1 MRKLILIAL
10 FVFLTTNIL
19 QAQAIKD
26 SIPTPSLSLEKIAQ
40 ANQGESYVTLPVDI
54 GNLEPLLFEANI
66 SPNFIVRQR
75 KDSRLMAVLTA
86 QIILRMYDEPSN
98 PIKTPS
104 YLPQMTMYYL
114 TGEKSAVDKL
124 VLFWKLAHHSN
135 GQAGDFYEPNG
146 NINLKSGSFSTN
158 YIEAGF
164 LRSYY
169 NERYSTIVFLK
180 SSLEMHPQS
189 SMIEE
194 LYGQYSALRLHN
206 NFLVYKLP
214 FGSNYKNEQT
224 ANFSMKVETSW
235 MLDSIN
241 DWDLITAKRLNASLI
256 FYYHPKFLEDI
267 GFFVQFYHGTDY
279 YNIYFQHQISSIRFG
294 IMTEVLRF

>member
-10 FVFLTTNIL
+10 FVFLTTYIL

-66 SPNFIVRQR
+66 SPNFIVRER

-86 QIILRMYDEPSN
+86 QIILRMYDKPSN

-104 YLPQMTMYYL
+104 YLPQMTLYYL

-124 VLFWKLAHHSN
+124 VLFGKLAHHSN
-135 GQAGDFYEPNG
+135 GQDGDFYDHNG

-158 YIEAGF
+158 YIETGF

-169 NERYSTIVFLK
+169 NERFSTMIFLK
-180 SSLEMHPQS
+180 SSLEMHPKS

-214 FGSNYKNEQT
+214 FGSNYKNEQK

-267 GFFVQFYHGTDY
+267 GFFVQFYHGSDY
-279 YNIYFQHQISSIRFG
+279 YNIYFQRQISTIRFG